1 MFKNLG
7 ENQVMEI
14 IKTAK
19 TSVFFIDEAQKVT
32 WSDVGEISMIEEQA
46 KLAGAIVER
55 LELTSQF
62 RCSGSDDYMAW
73 LDETLGNTPNKPAL
87 IFMHHPPLALG
98 LSQQDANML
107 EDHETFFDALARN
120 QNNQ

>member
-1 MFKNLG
+1 VSKWTGSNELDLTSNIIICNAGILQSKFSSIEALKYVDVLIVDEAHRLKMKSGMFKNLG

-46 KLAGAIVER
+46 KLAGAIV
-55 LELTSQF
+55 
-62 RCSGSDDYMAW
+62 
-73 LDETLGNTPNKPAL
+73 
-87 IFMHHPPLALG
+87 
-98 LSQQDANML
+98 
-107 EDHETFFDALARN
+107 
-120 QNNQ
+120 